1 MFPCLSER
9 KKKRNRGSDKI
20 YYTHKLVESVRTEQG
35 PRQRT
40 LLSLGTLDLDQK
52 YWKPLANRIEQLL
65 SGQRCL
71 VPLDEKVEALAQHF
85 TKLLVQK
92 QMAEKNEFQ
101 HSEQDFQRVD
111 VNALASSEGKS
122 IGSEHVGLEAMKQLG
137 FFKLFR
143 QLKFK
148 KNMMDIAALL
158 IIGRLV
164 HPSSERELKRYAEQ
178 ESGLDELLQTDFSH
192 LANNALYETS
202 DILFSHKDRI
212 EQFLRN
218 HSKRL
223 FGLGESIILYDLTN
237 TYFEGDVAFYK
248 KAKHAR
254 SKDKRNDRPLVTLG
268 IVVDENGF
276 LKTTRIFEGNISE
289 PKTLMDMVHEI
300 HEQAVGQ
307 KPPLALEKP
316 TVVIDAGIASEDN
329 LMTLKDQG
337 FSYIVVSRSKPDEIP
352 DPEFIE
358 IKKGIK
364 VHSFTQDDEV
374 FLHCQSEAKTKKEQ
388 AMVNRA
394 REKME
399 KELSYLRDGLH
410 IKRRLKRYDKA
421 LERIGRLRQQHSRVS
436 KGFDIQVKQ
445 GGQNAVAITWQF
457 DEKHLGKPY
466 NGTYF
471 LRTDRTDLKDE
482 KIWSLY
488 IMLTTVEDAFRC
500 LKDEL
505 GLRPNFHHKPN
516 RIEGHIF
523 ITVLAYHLLH
533 FIRYKLN
540 KAGLFHRWKTIR
552 SWLNT
557 HRIQTTRLPKEEGG
571 VIHIRY
577 CTTPT
582 LKQQEVYSALKIINV
597 PLKQRKTT
605 TQ

>member
-1 MFPCLSER
+1 MFIRAKE
-9 KKKRNRGSDKI
+9 KKNRGSDKI

-445 GGQNAVAITWQF
+445 GGQNAVEITWQF